1 MKKTMNEYIKE
12 LHEHLT
18 IARSLLEDS
27 ELVDCIEE
35 NNPDC
40 IYDTYN
46 KIGELEDIVYNL
58 IEE

>member
-1 MKKTMNEYIKE
+1 MKKTMNEYIRE
-12 LHEHLT
+12 LHEHLA

-40 IYDTYN
+40 IYDTYS
-46 KIGELEDIVYNL
+46 KIEQLEDIVHNL

>member
-12 LHEHLT
+12 LHEQLT

-27 ELVDCIEE
+27 ELVDCIEK

-46 KIGELEDIVYNL
+46 KIEQLEDIVYNL

>member
-1 MKKTMNEYIKE
+1 MNEYIKE

-27 ELVDCIEE
+27 ELVDCIEK

-46 KIGELEDIVYNL
+46 KIEQLEDIVYNL

>member
-1 MKKTMNEYIKE
+1 MNEYIRE

-46 KIGELEDIVYNL
+46 KIEQLEDIVYNL

>member
-1 MKKTMNEYIKE
+1 MNEYIKE
-12 LHEHLT
+12 LHEHLA

-27 ELVDCIEE
+27 ELVDCIEK